1 MVAQPWETPYLFNQ
15 INHYFET
22 GEILPDL
29 TFEDKMKIAY
39 EHLKRLIDLKVRIL
53 RFVNSVDSLLTTSG
67 EHLALP
73 NFVEPFHKLTP

>member
-1 MVAQPWETPYLFNQ
+1 MIGRAAMGNPYLFNQ

-39 EHLKRLIDLKVRIL
+39 EHLKRLIDLKGEHIAVR
-53 RFVNSVDSLLTTSG
+53 NSSGLALTTSWYFWRSQTPRR
-67 EHLALP
+67 HLQS
-73 NFVEPFHKLTP
+73 